1 MTGGITLT
9 SMRGNMKMKVFARAI
24 SVCAVLAAISPPAF
38 AGSATATLSI
48 TVQAP
53 LAVVFTPSSPT
64 EACSTAAG
72 TVVSA
77 LSVTGGD
84 GNTVTWSI
92 SGDTTDFALS
102 GANIVVGPN
111 GITSADCGKIDT
123 VTVTATQQ

>member
-1 MTGGITLT
+1 VEFRTVKLLGIIFPALGALT
-9 SMRGNMKMKVFARAI
+9 
-24 SVCAVLAAISPPAF
+24 AAAPAF

-53 LAVVFTPSSPT
+53 LAIVFTPASPT
-64 EACSTAAG
+64 EACGTAPG

-84 GNTVTWSI
+84 GNPVTWSI

-102 GANIVVGPN
+102 GNNIVVGPN
-111 GITSADCGKIDT
+111 GIAVGACGKVNT
-123 VTVTATQQ
+123 VAVTATQS